1 MSLLFT
7 PFQMRD
13 VTLRNRVI
21 VAPMCQY
28 SAKHGVANDWHLVHL
43 GRFALG
49 GFGLVMVEATGVSP
63 EARISYADMG
73 LWDDEQEAAL
83 SRVAGFLKS
92 QGATP
97 AIQIAHAGRKASTP
111 VPWRGGVAET
121 ADEKAKFGF
130 EHWVPV
136 APSAIPHSASPDF
149 QVPTALDKAGI
160 QKVVADF
167 AASFKRA
174 DRAGFEVAE
183 IHAAHGYL
191 LNQFLSTFSN
201 TRTDEY
207 GGSRINRMRLLLEV
221 AEAARASWPKSKPL
235 WARISVVD
243 GKDGWSVED
252 SLALVPELKA
262 RGADVIHCTTGGFDG
277 TSVKPAAHYQVPFAA
292 ALRKAGLPTVAV
304 GLIQEAQA
312 AENVLKAGEADLIA
326 LARGALE
333 DPNWAVH
340 AYHILDQGDEAYK
353 LWPKQAAARLRDK
366 DRTLGIRGFA
376 GK

>member
-1 MSLLFT
+1 
-7 PFQMRD
+7 MRD
-13 VTLRNRVI
+13 VTLRNRVT

-28 SAKHGVANDWHLVHL
+28 SAKNGVPNDWHLVHL

-63 EARISYADMG
+63 EGRISYADTG
-73 LWDDEQEAAL
+73 LWNDEQMHAFARIAA
-83 SRVAGFLKS
+83 FLKS
-92 QGATP
+92 QGASP

-111 VPWRGGVAET
+111 VPWRNGVAET
-121 ADEKAKFGF
+121 ADEKVEFAYD
-130 EHWVPV
+130 HWTPV
-136 APSAIPHSASPDF
+136 APSAIPHSTSPDY
-149 QVPTALDKAGI
+149 QTPIALDKAGI

-167 AASFKRA
+167 AAAFKRA

-191 LNQFLSTFSN
+191 LNQFLSTISN

-207 GGSRINRMRLLLEV
+207 GGSRLNRMRLLLEV
-221 AEAARASWPKSKPL
+221 AEAARAAWPASKPL

-262 RGADVIHCTTGGFDG
+262 RGVDVIHCTSGGFDG
-277 TSVKPAAHYQVPFAA
+277 TSLKPGPHYQVPLAA

-304 GLIQEAQA
+304 GLIQDAVA
-312 AENVLKAGEADLIA
+312 AEKVLTSGEADLIA

-340 AYHILDQGDEAYK
+340 AHHVLDEGDAAYK
-353 LWPKQAAARLRDK
+353 LWPKQAGARLRDK
-366 DRTLGIRGFA
+366 DRTLSLRGFA

>member
-1 MSLLFT
+1 MSLLFS
-7 PFQMRD
+7 PFTMRD

-63 EARISYADMG
+63 EGRISYADMG
-73 LWDDEQEAAL
+73 LWNDEQENAL
-83 SRVAGFLKS
+83 ARIAGFLKS

-97 AIQIAHAGRKASTP
+97 AIQIAHAGRKASTS
-111 VPWRGGVAET
+111 VAWINSAT
-121 ADEKAKFGF
+121 LTDAEKDKLGF
-130 EHWVPV
+130 EHWKPV
-136 APSAIPHSASPDF
+136 APSAIAHSSAPDF

-191 LNQFLSTFSN
+191 LNQFLSTISN

-207 GGSRINRMRLLLEV
+207 GGSLQNRMRLVLEV
-221 AEAARASWPKSKPL
+221 AEAARAAWPKSKPL

-243 GKDGWSVED
+243 GKDGWTVED

-262 RGADVIHCTTGGFDG
+262 RGVDVIHCTSGGFDG
-277 TSVKPAAHYQVPFAA
+277 TSLKPAAHYQVPLAA

-304 GLIQEAQA
+304 GLIQDPAA
-312 AENVLKAGEADLIA
+312 AEAVLQTGEADLIA
-326 LARGALE
+326 MARGALE

-340 AYHILDQGDEAYK
+340 AEHVLDGDEAYK

-366 DRTLGIRGFA
+366 DRSLGIRGFA

>member
-1 MSLLFT
+1 MSLLFS

-13 VTLRNRVI
+13 VTLRNRVV

-63 EARISYADMG
+63 EGRISFADMG
-73 LWDDEQEAAL
+73 LWNDEQEKAL
-83 SRVAGFLKS
+83 SRIAAFLKS
-92 QGATP
+92 QGAVP
-97 AIQIAHAGRKASTP
+97 AIQIAHAGRKASTS
-111 VPWRGGVAET
+111 VSWINSATLSDAEK
-121 ADEKAKFGF
+121 DKLGF
-130 EHWVPV
+130 EHWKPV
-136 APSAIPHSASPDF
+136 APSAIAHSAAPDF

-191 LNQFLSTFSN
+191 LNQFLSTISN

-207 GGSRINRMRLLLEV
+207 GGSRENRMRLVLEV
-221 AEAARASWPKSKPL
+221 AEAARAAWPKSKPL

-243 GKDGWSVED
+243 GKDGWSIED

-262 RGADVIHCTTGGFDG
+262 RGVDVIHCTSGGFDG
-277 TSVKPAAHYQVPFAA
+277 TSLKPAAHYQVPLAT

-304 GLIQEAQA
+304 GLIQDPAA
-312 AENVLKAGEADLIA
+312 AEKVLETGEADLIA
-326 LARGALE
+326 MARGALE

-340 AYHILDQGDEAYK
+340 AEHVLDGDEAYK
-353 LWPKQAAARLRDK
+353 LWPKQASARLRDK
-366 DRTLGIRGFA
+366 DRSLGIRGFA

>member
-7 PFQMRD
+7 PFQTRD
-13 VTLRNRVI
+13 VTLRNRVV

-28 SAKHGVANDWHLVHL
+28 SAKHGVPNDWHLVHL

-63 EARISYADMG
+63 EARISYGDTG
-73 LWDDEQEAAL
+73 LWNDEQEHAF
-83 SRVAGFLKS
+83 SRIAQFLKS

-111 VPWRGGVAET
+111 IPWRGGVAET
-121 ADEKAKFGF
+121 AAEKIEFGF

-136 APSAIPHSASPDF
+136 APSAIPHSTSPDY
-149 QVPTALDKAGI
+149 QTPIALDKAGL

-167 AASFKRA
+167 AAAFKRA

-191 LNQFLSTFSN
+191 LNQFLSTISN
-201 TRTDEY
+201 TRTDNY
-207 GGSRINRMRLLLEV
+207 GGSLQNRMRLVLEV
-221 AEAARASWPKSKPL
+221 AEAARAAWPKSKPL

-262 RGADVIHCTTGGFDG
+262 RGVDVIHCTSGGFDG

-304 GLIQEAQA
+304 GLIQDPAA

-340 AYHILDQGDEAYK
+340 AQHVLDGDEAYK
-353 LWPKQAAARLRDK
+353 LWPKQAASRLRDK
-366 DRTLGIRGFA
+366 DRSLGIRGFA